1 MHWRTGLKFFCLFLS
16 NTYTTASNCV
26 QVIYRQKWRCTKCA
40 TKKKWLQHVS
50 CVTRK
55 DEEEK
60 KRASKKR
67 TYIHGK
73 RKREK
78 KEASDRMRNEQVE
91 REMVKPCACMQR
103 GNSCILYV
111 RRLRFGMW
119 GVVRYAYIMYSLWFV
134 FFVLNIS

>member
-1 MHWRTGLKFFCLFLS
+1 MYALTYGFEVFLFVS
-16 NTYTTASNCV
+16 IEY
-26 QVIYRQKWRCTKCA
+26 IYYSVKLCTSHLQAKVAMYKVCD
-40 TKKKWLQHVS
+40 KKKWLQHVS

-111 RRLRFGMW
+111 RRLRFGM
-119 GVVRYAYIMYSLWFV
+119 
-134 FFVLNIS
+134 